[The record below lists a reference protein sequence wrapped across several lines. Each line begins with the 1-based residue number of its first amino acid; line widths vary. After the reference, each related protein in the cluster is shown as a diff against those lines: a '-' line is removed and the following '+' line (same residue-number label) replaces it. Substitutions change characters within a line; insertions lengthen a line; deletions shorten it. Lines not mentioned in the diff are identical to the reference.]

1 MWGNYG
7 QRVAD
12 GQRVAE
18 YLRVLERQPAPAKMW
33 LEIQRD
39 WPLLVAVDQLSDIC
53 KTVSSREAWA
63 DYLNR
68 KPRGKK

>member
-1 MWGNYG
+1 MM
-7 QRVAD
+7 VP
-12 GQRVAE
+12 AE
-18 YLRVLERQPAPAKMW
+18 LSKPIHCSPA
-33 LEIQRD
+33 ETEYFDI
-39 WPLLVAVDQLSDIC
+39 DIC